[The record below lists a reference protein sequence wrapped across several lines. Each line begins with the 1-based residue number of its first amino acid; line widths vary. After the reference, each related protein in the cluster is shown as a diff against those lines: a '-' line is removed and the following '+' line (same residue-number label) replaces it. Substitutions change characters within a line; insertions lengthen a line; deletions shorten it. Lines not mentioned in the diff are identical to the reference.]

1 MGAGMKKLIL
11 ITGPQGSGNHLYS
24 KLLALHSEV
33 WGWKELN
40 ETFWIGHDQ
49 EPFNKFWVNPE
60 LWKTTDFGDYK
71 YAFAS
76 ISVPYVQ
83 NGVTVVPD
91 FDAFIHGAESAGWTV
106 QLVIIGRDVNILEAQ
121 QQRLRK
127 KVTLPNMLNAL
138 DRLVEQYDPIYISH
152 ELVCLYGANYLKSL
166 SRLLDFP
173 IDYGNPMVSE
183 ILKENSNKKYIK
195 YLEEVELDKLVTKIL
210 ASTAVEGTEWYQ
222 RGENIQ

>member
-1 MGAGMKKLIL
+1 MKENMKKLIL

-24 KLLALHSEV
+24 KLLALHKDV

-49 EPFNKFWVNPE
+49 EPFNKFWVSPE
-60 LWKTTDFGDYK
+60 LWASTDFGDYQ

-91 FDAFIHGAESAGWTV
+91 FDTFIKGAESAGWTV

-138 DRLVEQYDPIYISH
+138 DKLVEQYNPVYISH

-166 SRLLDFP
+166 GKLLDFP
-173 IDYGNPMVSE
+173 IDYSNPLVAE

-210 ASTAVEGTEWYQ
+210 ASTATEGTEWYQ
-222 RGENIQ
+222 RGETIK

>member
-1 MGAGMKKLIL
+1 MKKLIL
-11 ITGPQGSGNHLYS
+11 MTGPQGSGNHLYS
-24 KLLALHSEV
+24 KLFALHPEV

-40 ETFWIGHDQ
+40 ETYWIGHDQ

-60 LWKTTDFGDYK
+60 LWKTTDFGDFK

-83 NGVTVVPD
+83 NGVTVTPD
-91 FDAFIHGAESAGWTV
+91 FESFIKGAESAGWNV
-106 QLVIIGRDVNILEAQ
+106 QVVIIGRDINIIEAQ

-127 KVTLPNMLNAL
+127 KVTLPSMLEAL
-138 DRLVEQYDPIYISH
+138 EKLTAQCEPIYISH
-152 ELVCLYGANYLKSL
+152 ELVYLYGPSYLKSL

-173 IDYGNPMVSE
+173 IDYNNPLVAD
-183 ILKENSNKKYIK
+183 ILKENSNKKYVK

-210 ASTAVEGTEWYQ
+210 ASTAIEGSEWHQ
-222 RGENIQ
+222 RGEIL